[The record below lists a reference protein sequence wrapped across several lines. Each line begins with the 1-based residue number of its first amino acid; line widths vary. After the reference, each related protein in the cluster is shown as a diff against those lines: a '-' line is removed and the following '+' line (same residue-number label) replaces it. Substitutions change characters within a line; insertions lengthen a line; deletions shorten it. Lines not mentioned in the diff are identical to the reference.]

1 MFSQRQINM
10 EENLEVKEQPIES
23 KNPNE
28 SHNEFIDSL
37 IEKVNSNDFVIH
49 FYCPAMNTPSGGIG
63 VLLRLARSLKDH
75 GFKVKVWYEP
85 RFDQKASMDAS
96 NKAKKRIDIFDR
108 FYPTWVDFN
117 ISDLEFVPLGNDSDI
132 QLTNGDTVKAV
143 PLKVDTQDFLLIP
156 EGFPNIME
164 KTVQVSCKRIVLA
177 QSWLY
182 VLSGLQNGQTWQS
195 LGIKDVISVSDAIT
209 EFLDTIMPGL
219 NIKKIRQ
226 GINRKY
232 FQPPAKRSDKFPC
245 IGYVNARDSIG
256 QLKLMNMIKIF
267 YMANPQFRWIKFVEL
282 SNLSREEFADRLK
295 TCAFVLYADDVAGFG
310 TLPLEAMA
318 CGTHVIGWASFG
330 SKEFIKQNN
339 GFWCNSGDVFQM
351 AEMMGVAMD
360 KWLSGEMDMEDTQST
375 YEGILANYTVEGESD
390 RMIEIMEQY
399 KKERIHEL
407 ERSKK
412 Q

>member
-1 MFSQRQINM
+1 M
-10 EENLEVKEQPIES
+10 EENLEAKEQPIES
-23 KNPNE
+23 KDPNV

-37 IEKVNSNDFVIH
+37 IQKVEGNDFVIH

-63 VLLRLARSLKDH
+63 VLLRLARSLKDN
-75 GFKVKVWYEP
+75 GYKIKVWYEP
-85 RFDQKASMDAS
+85 RFDQKASMEAS
-96 NKAKKRIDIFDR
+96 NKAKKRIDLFDK
-108 FYPTWVDFN
+108 FYPTWVDFS
-117 ISDLEFVPLGNDSDI
+117 ISDLDFAPLGNDNEI
-132 QLTNGDTVKAV
+132 EFTNGDKILAT
-143 PLKVDTQDFLLIP
+143 PLKVETQDFFLIP

-164 KTVQVSCKRIVLA
+164 KTAQVSCKRIVLA

-195 LGIKDVISVSDAIT
+195 LGIKDVISVPDAIT

-226 GINRKY
+226 GINRQF
-232 FQPPAKRSDKFPC
+232 FQPPSKRSEKYPC

-256 QLKLMNMIKIF
+256 QLKLMNMIKMF
-267 YMANPQFRWIKFVEL
+267 YMANPQFRWVKFVEL
-282 SNLSREEFADRLK
+282 SNLSREEFAERLK

-318 CGTHVIGWASFG
+318 CGTHVIGWAAFG

-339 GFWCNSGDVFQM
+339 GFWCTSGEVFQM
-351 AEMMGVAMD
+351 AEMMGIAMD
-360 KWLSGEMDMEDTQST
+360 KWLSGEMDMEDTQGT
-375 YEGILANYTVEGESD
+375 YEEILANYTVEGEAT
-390 RMIEIMEQY
+390 RMVEIMEQY
-399 KKERIHEL
+399 KKERKNEL

>member
-1 MFSQRQINM
+1 M
-10 EENLEVKEQPIES
+10 EENLEAQDQVIES
-23 KNPNE
+23 KDPNV
-28 SHNEFIDSL
+28 SHNEFIDAL
-37 IEKVNSNDFVIH
+37 IQKVNGNDFVIH

-63 VLLRLARSLKDH
+63 VLLRLARSLKDN

-85 RFDQKASMDAS
+85 RFDQKASMEAS
-96 NKAKKRIDIFDR
+96 NKIKKRVDLFDK

-117 ISDLEFVPLGNDSDI
+117 ISDLDFAPLGNDNEI
-132 QLTNGDTVKAV
+132 GFTNGDKILAT
-143 PLKVDTQDFLLIP
+143 PLKVETQDFLLIP

-226 GINRKY
+226 GINRKV
-232 FQPPAKRSDKFPC
+232 FQPPAKKSDKYPC
-245 IGYVNARDSIG
+245 IGYTNARDSIG
-256 QLKLMNMIKIF
+256 QLKLMNMIKMF
-267 YMANPQFRWIKFVEL
+267 YMVNPQFRWVKFVEL
-282 SNLSREEFADRLK
+282 SNLSREEFAERLK
-295 TCAFVLYADDVAGFG
+295 SCAFVLYADDVAGFG

-318 CGTHVIGWASFG
+318 CGTHVIGWAAFG
-330 SKEFIKQNN
+330 SKEFIKQDN
-339 GFWCNSGDVFQM
+339 GFWCTPGEVFQM
-351 AEMMGVAMD
+351 AEMMGIAMD
-360 KWLSGEMDMEDTQST
+360 KWLSGEIDMEDTQST
-375 YEGILANYTVEGESD
+375 YEGILANYTVDGETV
-390 RMIEIMEQY
+390 RMVEIMEQY

-407 ERSKK
+407 EKSKK